1 MSNLQTRVIGV
12 GWRWIAAGAA
22 FAVLSPD
29 SISSA
34 QTVVMEAEVRGSAPP
49 AESASVKTQL
59 VALGCL
65 DERALANRIAATHS
79 IPGGLLDLAAA
90 DQLRAQVEH
99 GFRAFQQG
107 QFNESIEELDRALAS
122 FAAAPA
128 TVAEKQ
134 ELRDV
139 ILRAHVGLAL
149 AHNRLGQTK
158 EITRVVGDLIRL
170 FPDREVSRR
179 DYGPEALQ
187 LVKQVRTE
195 LDAGPRGG
203 LHVEV
208 TDDPGA
214 VVFVNER
221 YVSVGKADLASL
233 YPGAYRVYVSGRRRG
248 RVHLVDVEGGKT
260 TSLRVNLELEATLHT
275 SDERAALVFDSQ
287 SDLEDGSIRVA
298 SALREWLAADR
309 VVVLRRGRVE
319 QRRLLIG
326 PLVDSD
332 ARDPLREGAI
342 GLASGSSTSAS
353 ALAAFLFN
361 GTGSTEVLTGS
372 ALRPLPSAKDEPSQP
387 QRYLPREPWY
397 RDKLGWAL
405 LASGLVT
412 AGVGGGFLW
421 NAATT
426 ETDADRTVDEFER
439 RSQLE
444 TADDRRLTGFI
455 LLPTGGVIA
464 ILGAIKLAVPGRR
477 RVRSEGL
484 ALVGGPGF
492 VGLAGAF

>member
-1 MSNLQTRVIGV
+1 
-12 GWRWIAAGAA
+12 
-22 FAVLSPD
+22 
-29 SISSA
+29 
-34 QTVVMEAEVRGSAPP
+34 
-49 AESASVKTQL
+49 
-59 VALGCL
+59 
-65 DERALANRIAATHS
+65 
-79 IPGGLLDLAAA
+79 
-90 DQLRAQVEH
+90 
-99 GFRAFQQG
+99 
-107 QFNESIEELDRALAS
+107 
-122 FAAAPA
+122 
-128 TVAEKQ
+128 
-134 ELRDV
+134 
-139 ILRAHVGLAL
+139 
-149 AHNRLGQTK
+149 
-158 EITRVVGDLIRL
+158 
-170 FPDREVSRR
+170 
-179 DYGPEALQ
+179 
-187 LVKQVRTE
+187 
-195 LDAGPRGG
+195 
-203 LHVEV
+203 
-208 TDDPGA
+208 
-214 VVFVNER
+214 
-221 YVSVGKADLASL
+221 
-233 YPGAYRVYVSGRRRG
+233 
-248 RVHLVDVEGGKT
+248 VDVEGGKT

-326 PLVDSD
+326 TLVDSD